1 MELKPISGPAEEP
14 VTLADAKLT
23 LRVDHAE
30 DDSRIQ
36 RMIGAARE
44 EAEQITSR
52 RFGPQ
57 TWELVLDAFE
67 STITL
72 PAPPVQQAEHRTGR
86 RYGVQTWL
94 RAYDAFPSWSSMLPD
109 PPVSEIVSIKYDDI
123 AGTEQTLDPADYRLR
138 PHSEPAVVLPIK
150 SWPATLAEPGAVRI
164 TYRCGLDATD
174 ARWASLSAWMLLAI
188 GTWYH
193 NREAGG
199 AVQTHELPR
208 DFWNGL
214 LDPLVFYGVTTT

>member
-44 EAEQITSR
+44 EAEQITGR
-52 RFGPQ
+52 RFGLQ

-72 PAPPVQQAEHRTGR
+72 PSPPVTS
-86 RYGVQTWL
+86 VT
-94 RAYDAFPSWSSMLPD
+94 
-109 PPVSEIVSIKYDDI
+109 SIKYDDA
-123 AGTEQTLDPADYRLR
+123 AGAEQTLAGAAYRVR
-138 PHSEPAVVLPIK
+138 GSEPAIISPVT
-150 SWPATLAEPGAVRI
+150 SWPSTFSGVAAVRVRFECGI
-164 TYRCGLDATD
+164 TSADPRWKSLQSWILLRVHGMYEGRSIDGGALLDALK
-174 ARWASLSAWMLLAI
+174 A
-188 GTWYH
+188 Y
-193 NREAGG
+193 
-199 AVQTHELPR
+199 Q
-208 DFWNGL
+208 
-214 LDPLVFYGVTTT
+214 

>member
-67 STITL
+67 STITM
-72 PAPPVQQAEHRTGR
+72 PAP
-86 RYGVQTWL
+86 
-94 RAYDAFPSWSSMLPD
+94 
-109 PPVSEIVSIKYDDI
+109 
-123 AGTEQTLDPADYRLR
+123 
-138 PHSEPAVVLPIK
+138 
-150 SWPATLAEPGAVRI
+150 AVRRGCYLCSRK
-164 TYRCGLDATD
+164 TPCNL
-174 ARWASLSAWMLLAI
+174 
-188 GTWYH
+188 
-193 NREAGG
+193 
-199 AVQTHELPR
+199 
-208 DFWNGL
+208 
-214 LDPLVFYGVTTT
+214 

>member
-72 PAPPVQQAEHRTGR
+72 PAPPVTS
-86 RYGVQTWL
+86 VT
-94 RAYDAFPSWSSMLPD
+94 
-109 PPVSEIVSIKYDDI
+109 SIKYDDD
-123 AGTEQTLDPADYRLR
+123 AGAEQTLAGSAYRVR
-138 PHSEPAVVLPIK
+138 GSEPAIISPVT
-150 SWPATLAEPGAVRI
+150 SWPSTFSGPAAVRVRFQCGI
-164 TYRCGLDATD
+164 TSTDPRWKSLQSWILLRVQGMYEGRSIDGGALLDALK
-174 ARWASLSAWMLLAI
+174 A
-188 GTWYH
+188 Y
-193 NREAGG
+193 
-199 AVQTHELPR
+199 Q
-208 DFWNGL
+208 
-214 LDPLVFYGVTTT
+214 